1 MYSAEIAE
9 GYKAHV
15 ATSVNEGSQRSLE
28 ATLEAVVDMKFT
40 YVVSCQ
46 NYGAQKRSGD
56 QHAADILSLMVKY
69 VAHLS
74 YPVYLI

>member
-1 MYSAEIAE
+1 MPWASDVWE
-9 GYKAHV
+9 GYQAYI
-15 ATSVNEGSQRSLE
+15 AASEGDKSQRSLN
-28 ATLEAVVDMKFT
+28 AISEAVVDMKFT

-69 VAHLS
+69 VTKSLM
-74 YPVYLI
+74 PF